1 MWTHVGKAYGRHV
14 IMQLAKGELIL
25 ESIQSEIERLGIR
38 CGVVTSG
45 IGSARKLVYHR
56 IASTADNPSNE
67 FLTVTEPMEIG
78 ALQGVIVDGQAHL
91 HITCCTR
98 EGTFAGHLEPG
109 SEVLYLMEISI
120 IELIGADLT
129 RKLDGF
135 GISYIDVR

>member
-1 MWTHVGKAYGRHV
+1 MWTHVGHEYGRHV
-14 IMQLAKGELIL
+14 IMQLTKGELIL
-25 ESIQSEIERLGIR
+25 ESIQGEIERLGIR

-45 IGSARKLVYHR
+45 IGSARKLAYHR
-56 IASTADNPSNE
+56 IATTADNPDNE

-78 ALQGVIVDGQAHL
+78 ALQGVIVDGKPHL

-109 SEVLYLMEISI
+109 SEVLYLMEVSI

-129 RKLDGF
+129 RKADAF